1 MIASLVPDLG
11 KSFREAHYELARMT
25 QVRFH
30 TNKFSIS
37 SIIWRFQGAA
47 LHGIGPHCLSNR
59 ADETFGQAMT
69 YLYLKSQSDDKIR
82 EEVNETFPFPT
93 HSFCSS

>member
-25 QVRFH
+25 QVRF
-30 TNKFSIS
+30 TYEFMICFSS
-37 SIIWRFQGAA
+37 FNYYQGAA

-69 YLYLKSQSDDKIR
+69 YLYLKSQSDDNIR
-82 EEVNETFPFPT
+82 EEVNENCALLILLVLF
-93 HSFCSS
+93 